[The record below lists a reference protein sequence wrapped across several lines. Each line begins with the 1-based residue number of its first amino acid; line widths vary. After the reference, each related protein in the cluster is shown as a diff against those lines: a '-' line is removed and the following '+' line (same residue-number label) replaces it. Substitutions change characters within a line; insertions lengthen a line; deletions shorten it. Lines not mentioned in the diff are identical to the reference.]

1 MAAFGRSLIGVG
13 GSLRREVTRGLRH
26 PQTKSAIRLSP
37 ARNIVVSKSGTILPK
52 PDKTSFGL
60 MKVFIVVIPFLYMGT
75 LISKS
80 FASLL
85 EEHDIFVPVD
95 DDDDD

>member
-1 MAAFGRSLIGVG
+1 MAAVGRLLLGVG
-13 GSLRREVTRGLRH
+13 SSLRLGVPRGLFK
-26 PQTKSAIRLSP
+26 PQIKAGGQLNTSRKVVMTKSGA
-37 ARNIVVSKSGTILPK
+37 ILPK
-52 PDKTSFGL
+52 PVKTPFGL

-75 LISKS
+75 QISKS

>member
-1 MAAFGRSLIGVG
+1 MATVGRFLLGVG
-13 GSLRREVTRGLRH
+13 GSLRAGVTRCLLN
-26 PQTKSAIRLSP
+26 PQIKAGGQFNSSRK
-37 ARNIVVSKSGTILPK
+37 VVMSKSGAILPK
-52 PDKTSFGL
+52 PVKTPFGL

-75 LISKS
+75 QISKS